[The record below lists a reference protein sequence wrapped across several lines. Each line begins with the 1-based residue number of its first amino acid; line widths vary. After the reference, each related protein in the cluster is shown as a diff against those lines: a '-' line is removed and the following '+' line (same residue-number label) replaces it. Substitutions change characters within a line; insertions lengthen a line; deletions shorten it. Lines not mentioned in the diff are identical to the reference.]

1 MLTTVYSMSLY
12 GIEGKII
19 NVEVDISN
27 GLPSWEIVGL
37 PDASIRESKER
48 VRTAIKNSGY
58 EMYSKKIVINLAPTS
73 TKKEGAA
80 FDLAIAIGI
89 LKNLNVISSNDLKD
103 YVFIGELCLNGEING
118 VNGVLS
124 MCIEASK
131 LGIKNMIVPYTNRE
145 EAGIIS
151 GLNIYPVKNLEE
163 VVKFLN
169 KEKKIEKYITKYNTF
184 LESNNI
190 DFSDVKGQL
199 FAKRAME
206 IVAAGAHNCLMVG
219 SPGTGKTMLAKRLA
233 TILPS
238 LSFEESLEI
247 TKIYSVVGGLTE
259 KNSIITERPF
269 RNPHHT
275 ISKTALVGG
284 GRIPKPGEITLAHNG
299 VLYLDEIAEFDKDIL
314 EVLRIPLEEHEVR
327 ISRLNSTAIFPSKF
341 IFVASMNPCPCGFLL
356 DKKQKCVCTESQIQK
371 YKNKLSGPLLDRID
385 IHVEMSSIEYK
396 ELQKNSLGDN
406 SETIRKKVN
415 KAREI
420 QKSRYEGFGI
430 LVNSELD
437 EKLINKYCK
446 LNSSANKLLENVYN
460 KYSFS
465 ARTMKR
471 VLKVARTIADL
482 EESENI
488 EVEHLAEAIQYRVK
502 DNNQKN

>member
-1 MLTTVYSMSLY
+1 
-12 GIEGKII
+12 
-19 NVEVDISN
+19 
-27 GLPSWEIVGL
+27 
-37 PDASIRESKER
+37 
-48 VRTAIKNSGY
+48 
-58 EMYSKKIVINLAPTS
+58 
-73 TKKEGAA
+73 
-80 FDLAIAIGI
+80 
-89 LKNLNVISSNDLKD
+89 
-103 YVFIGELCLNGEING
+103 
-118 VNGVLS
+118 
-124 MCIEASK
+124 
-131 LGIKNMIVPYTNRE
+131 
-145 EAGIIS
+145 
-151 GLNIYPVKNLEE
+151 
-163 VVKFLN
+163 
-169 KEKKIEKYITKYNTF
+169 
-184 LESNNI
+184 
-190 DFSDVKGQL
+190 
-199 FAKRAME
+199 
-206 IVAAGAHNCLMVG
+206 
-219 SPGTGKTMLAKRLA
+219 
-233 TILPS
+233 
-238 LSFEESLEI
+238 
-247 TKIYSVVGGLTE
+247 
-259 KNSIITERPF
+259 
-269 RNPHHT
+269 
-275 ISKTALVGG
+275 
-284 GRIPKPGEITLAHNG
+284 
-299 VLYLDEIAEFDKDIL
+299 
-314 EVLRIPLEEHEVR
+314 
-327 ISRLNSTAIFPSKF
+327 
-341 IFVASMNPCPCGFLL
+341 MNPCPCGFLL